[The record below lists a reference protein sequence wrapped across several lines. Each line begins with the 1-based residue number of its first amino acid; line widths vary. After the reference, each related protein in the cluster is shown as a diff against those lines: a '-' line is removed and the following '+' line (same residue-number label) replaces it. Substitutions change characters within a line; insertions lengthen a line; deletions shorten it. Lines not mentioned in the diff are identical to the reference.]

1 MVQEEDLEAV
11 DAAVGIEEVVVVEEG
26 DSAREVVVEVVDEA
40 HQEEEEE
47 HPGEVEEEG
56 EEWSL
61 IVRDWPRRKRS
72 KLDRLAPKEDGKLT
86 CRRGAESVSESE
98 SETEQEEDEEME
110 DLSSDEEELTSA
122 PTVKPYAALLQSLAA
137 DAPPAKRRKVD
148 TSSAPA
154 DESDSDN
161 DEDMEELAHV
171 DEVEEE
177 EEGPETAID
186 GTLDDDTDDE
196 EEDLSDPFEAHF
208 ANPDNNVLAR
218 RLKNLKKNV
227 ILQKKELLKIG
238 RAVVA
243 VPESDEQMSMPAPIT
258 SPAGLKLKQKLAG
271 PITKQRAKFDDLES
285 TMAGALFNYKDV
297 LFCERHPSNSERL
310 RRLACLHAVNHVYKT
325 RDRVIKNNAKLAKEE
340 ASGNTTDLDLRDQGF
355 TRPKVLMLLPTR
367 ESCVRMVNM
376 IKKLTEPEQEE
387 NRKRFDDSYV
397 EKEDKFSPDKA
408 EDFRELFAGND
419 DDMFRLGLK
428 FTRKTVKYFSQFYNS
443 DIILASPLGLRM
455 AIGTDETKKIDADFL
470 SSIEMVIV
478 DQADALLMQ
487 NWEHVEYIME
497 HLNLQPK
504 EAHGCDFS
512 RVRNWYLDDQG
523 KYFRQTIALAAFN
536 TPELNT
542 LFFNG
547 SKNWEG
553 KTKIQD
559 KYQGV
564 IEQLGMKVKQTFSRI
579 ESPSLVN
586 DPEARFTYF
595 TSAIVPQL
603 VRHSKGN
610 EGTLIFVPSYLDFVR
625 VRNYFA
631 TSPVTAQ
638 LSFGA
643 ISEYTSVR
651 DVARARSHFLT
662 GRHTVL
668 LYTERAHH
676 FRRYQIRGI
685 RKVVMYALPDNPV
698 FYKEI
703 TAGYLGRTIQD
714 GKMEGQEASVRV
726 LFSKW
731 DVMKLERVAGSER
744 VGRMVMD
751 RGDTFDF
758 V

>member
-1 MVQEEDLEAV
+1 MPMATK
-11 DAAVGIEEVVVVEEG
+11 I
-26 DSAREVVVEVVDEA
+26 R
-40 HQEEEEE
+40 
-47 HPGEVEEEG
+47 
-56 EEWSL
+56 W
-61 IVRDWPRRKRS
+61 
-72 KLDRLAPKEDGKLT
+72 KLT
-86 CRRGAESVSESE
+86 GCRGAESASESE
-98 SETEQEEDEEME
+98 SESEEEEEEME
-110 DLSSDEEELTSA
+110 DLSSDEEELTTA

-137 DAPPAKRRKVD
+137 DAPPAKRRKMD
-148 TSSAPA
+148 TGSAPVEDGS
-154 DESDSDN
+154 DE

-186 GTLDDDTDDE
+186 GTLDDDTDEEE

-208 ANPDNNVLAR
+208 ANPDDNVLAR
-218 RLKNLKKNV
+218 RLKNLKKGV
-227 ILQKKELLKIG
+227 MTQKKELVKIG

-243 VPESDEQMSMPAPIT
+243 VPEADEQMDFPAPIST
-258 SPAGLKLKQKLAG
+258 PAGLKLKQKLAG
-271 PITKQRAKFDDLES
+271 PISKQRSKFDDLES
-285 TMAGALFNYKDV
+285 TTAGALFNYKDV
-297 LFCERHPSNSERL
+297 LYCERHPSNSERL

-340 ASGNTTDLDLRDQGF
+340 ASGNTTDFDLRDQGF

-376 IKKLTEPEQEE
+376 IKKLAEPEQEE
-387 NRKRFDDSYV
+387 NRKRFDESYV

-547 SKNWEG
+547 SKNWAG
-553 KTKIQD
+553 KIKIQD
-559 KYQGV
+559 KYDGALQ
-564 IEQLGMKVKQTFSRI
+564 QLGMKIKQTFSRI

-643 ISEYTSVR
+643 ISEYTSVS
-651 DVARARSHFLT
+651 DVARARSHFLS

-676 FRRYQIRGI
+676 FRRYQIRGV
-685 RKVVMYALPDNPV
+685 RKVVMYSLPDNPV

-703 TAGYLGRTIQD
+703 VAGYLGRTISD
-714 GKMEGQEASVRV
+714 GRMEGQEANVRV

-751 RGDTFDF
+751 KGDTFDF